1 MAAVS
6 RDVDRTVRA
15 LVIEQ
20 PYQAVVRELPDAA
33 LTDGWFRVDTMYSG
47 VSIGT
52 ELTWYRG
59 TSPLAQRR
67 WDRQLGMFITGED
80 VNPYPV
86 TNLGYMSVGRVVAA
100 RTRAVAEGETVAMT
114 YGHRSGHTANP
125 MVERFVPLPDRLDP
139 LLGIFV
145 AHMGPI
151 CANGLLAAAVD
162 TVGHDVRALSDGI
175 AGRVVVVVG
184 AGVVGLLTGLFAQA
198 HGAAEVV
205 VVDQAKE
212 RLAAAA
218 SLGFVPLG
226 PDDSDPALT
235 VKQQYA
241 HGVGDRGADVVFQ
254 CRGNDAA
261 LATALRCARPQGVV
275 VDLAFY
281 PGGAEAV
288 RLGEEFHHNQLTLRC
303 AQIGRV
309 PRGLA
314 DRWDRERLSR
324 ETIDLLSVY
333 GAAVREHLITDL
345 VPLDD
350 APALFADVSARR
362 RTIVGAVL
370 CPDPRSITTTT

>member
-1 MAAVS
+1 MVVVS
-6 RDVDRTVRA
+6 PDADRSVRA
-15 LVIEQ
+15 LVIER
-20 PYQAVVRELPDAA
+20 PYEAVVRELPDAP
-33 LTDGWFRVDTMYSG
+33 LTEGRFRVDTLYSG
-47 VSIGT
+47 VSMGT

-59 TSPLAQRR
+59 TSPFAQRR
-67 WDRQLGMFITGED
+67 WDSQLGLFVSGEE
-80 VNPYPV
+80 VNPYPI
-86 TNLGYMSVGRVVAA
+86 TNLGYMSVGRVLGA
-100 RTRAVAEGETVAMT
+100 RTRAVDDGDVVAMT
-114 YGHRSGHTANP
+114 YGHRTGHTP
-125 MVERFVPLPDRLDP
+125 DPIKERFVRLPDNLDP
-139 LLGIFV
+139 LLGVFA

-162 TVGHDVRALSDGI
+162 TVGRDVRTLGDGI
-175 AGRVVVVVG
+175 AGRVIAVVG
-184 AGVVGLLTGLFAQA
+184 AGVVGLLTGLFARA
-198 HGAAEVV
+198 HGAADVV

-212 RLAAAA
+212 RLAVAAA
-218 SLGFVPLG
+218 LGFLQLNA
-226 PDDSDPALT
+226 DDGDPAVT

-241 HGVGDRGADVVFQ
+241 HGAGDRGADVVFQ
-254 CRGNDAA
+254 CRGNDAS

-281 PGGAEAV
+281 PGGANAV

-324 ETIDLLSVY
+324 ETIELLVEHGSL
-333 GAAVREHLITDL
+333 VRKHLVTDL
-345 VPLDD
+345 VTFDD

-370 CPDPRSITTTT
+370 IP